1 MHMYFGQVCVPEN
14 WCLWKNYQYKRWWF
28 SFRVWKVWIVG
39 QFFWVVLHQYVAN
52 ACISNE
58 GVLIPGYGNSW
69 NFVKPLKMKM
79 LKYAFIFL
87 FILSLHFPGCSVLA
101 SFSRAYINISF
112 FLHHN
117 FVINRVPKHFVKEV
131 HLQGAFRLS
140 NFILCW
146 PLSSLVS
153 ILSGIEVM
161 SLSFS
166 HLWCSFFFSPYWM

>member
-14 WCLWKNYQYKRWWF
+14 WCLWKNYQYKRRWF
-28 SFRVWKVWIVG
+28 FFRVWKVWIVG

-58 GVLIPGYGNSW
+58 GVLIPGYGNT
-69 NFVKPLKMKM
+69 
-79 LKYAFIFL
+79 
-87 FILSLHFPGCSVLA
+87 
-101 SFSRAYINISF
+101 F

-146 PLSSLVS
+146 PLSSSVS
-153 ILSGIEVM
+153 ILSGIQVM

-166 HLWCSFFFSPYWM
+166 HLWYSFFFSPYWM

>member
-101 SFSRAYINISF
+101 SFSWAYINISF
-112 FLHHN
+112 FC
-117 FVINRVPKHFVKEV
+117 IT
-131 HLQGAFRLS
+131 
-140 NFILCW
+140 
-146 PLSSLVS
+146 
-153 ILSGIEVM
+153 ILSLTEYPNILLKKSTCKGLSYCQI
-161 SLSFS
+161 SFS
-166 HLWCSFFFSPYWM
+166 VGP